1 MNREQM
7 RTALQHAPLPE
18 RMSSFD
24 RTRAP
29 QEPLELGGGN
39 WLILEYVHLSE
50 DVRFQVIVDADGGA
64 LFQSV
69 QDGEATV
76 LRTASLEEAGHL
88 LRRDLLM
95 ILEEIEDEL

>member
-1 MNREQM
+1 M
-7 RTALQHAPLPE
+7 TALQHSPLPE

-39 WLILEYVHLSE
+39 WLIIEYVHLLE
-50 DVRFQVIVDADGGA
+50 DVRFQVIVGA
-64 LFQSV
+64 NNEAVFQSV
-69 QDGEATV
+69 QNGEETV
-76 LRTASLEEAGHL
+76 LRTASLDEAGHL